1 MVLLQ
6 RFVEVRLIVD
16 KLLLQF
22 TFVVIL
28 VLEALLAIGLSIGC
42 LILRVQPVAKYW
54 LLVEEMQLTAV
65 L

>member
-42 LILRVQPVAKYW
+42 LILRVQLVAKYW